1 MSATVAVQGSGP
13 QEVRVPLVPGDGLL
27 SEALVQLKKEVGD
40 LLTQHVSAAMGQA
53 AALDDPDP
61 EKEAMEREAEEED

>member
-1 MSATVAVQGSGP
+1 MPQGEGGT
-13 QEVRVPLVPGDGLL
+13 QGLL
-27 SEALVQLKKEVGD
+27 SEALVQLKKELGE

-61 EKEAMEREAEEED
+61 EKEAMEREAEAEDEP